1 MKKSAYSLQHIV
13 GLIGVMT
20 LGSCSQPMTQRLF
33 FQSHRPQVLLPT
45 DKEEQAGRM
54 GQLSEI
60 VSYQQKVDTLHR
72 PKEEEAVAKKDNGLK
87 TFSLEGVTITA
98 ERPRVK
104 VSTLRKGKVNL
115 TFLIKIPRGF
125 MDERY
130 QMVLTPSV
138 MSGDTTFALPPVVLK
153 GKEFAKV
160 QEKELKAFGL
170 FKESLVDSA
179 KYDSVFFNQKR
190 FRSVMKGLQ
199 GDYFYSYK
207 RQLNRLLSYENWRR
221 KIETRYLRHNARVRG
236 QYDAAYNDKALSMLR
251 SAYWKDLSGKDS
263 TGLGLRF
270 DSIYTPERRATYL
283 GRAERKLTERNVPE
297 TYRDLF
303 LRGLTLDS
311 LENKS
316 LTELDSLKISRH
328 TYDFRAIARNETKR
342 QNEDTYRRHMV
353 SFPLIDSAHLDQA
366 ITPSQ
371 DFVYLYSRDIEVTP
385 QIQKKIRVA
394 VDARVT
400 AVDKSTWSQRGIDTL
415 SFVISGINDLVD
427 PSLID
432 RWSDKV
438 EAAEEYKQ
446 GLERMAARDYHGALE
461 IFRKYPDYNAAVAFA
476 GLGDDER
483 ALIVLNQLNST
494 GKVEYLKALCYA
506 RQSNQAKAK
515 EALTEAVKQESFLA
529 FKAESEAAFAD
540 ILADKAFLKQLLEHS
555 EELE

>member
-1 MKKSAYSLQHIV
+1 MA
-13 GLIGVMT
+13 

-60 VSYQQKVDTLHR
+60 VSYQQKVDTLHHTK
-72 PKEEEAVAKKDNGLK
+72 KEETVAKKDDGLK

-270 DSIYTPERRATYL
+270 DSIYTPERRTRYL
-283 GRAERKLTERNVPE
+283 DRAERKLTERNVPE

-400 AVDKSTWSQRGIDTL
+400 AIDKSTWSQRGLDTL
-415 SFVISGINDLVD
+415 NFVISGINDLVD

-446 GLERMAARDYHGALE
+446 GLERMAARDYQGALE

>member
-1 MKKSAYSLQHIV
+1 MKKSASSLQHIV
-13 GLIGVMT
+13 GLIGIMA

-60 VSYQQKVDTLHR
+60 VSYQQKVDTLHH
-72 PKEEEAVAKKDNGLK
+72 PKKEEAVAKKDDGLK

-199 GDYFYSYK
+199 SDYFYSYK

-270 DSIYTPERRATYL
+270 DSIYTPERRTRYL
-283 GRAERKLTERNVPE
+283 DRAERKLTERNVPE

>member
-1 MKKSAYSLQHIV
+1 MKKSASSLQHIV
-13 GLIGVMT
+13 GLIGIMG

-60 VSYQQKVDTLHR
+60 VSYQQKVDTLHH
-72 PKEEEAVAKKDNGLK
+72 PKKEEAAAKKDDGLK

-270 DSIYTPERRATYL
+270 DSIYTPERRTRYL
-283 GRAERKLTERNVPE
+283 DRAERKLTERNVPE

>member
-1 MKKSAYSLQHIV
+1 MKQSTSSLQRVVALV
-13 GLIGVMT
+13 GLAT
-20 LGSCSQPMTQRLF
+20 LVSCSQPMTQRLF

-45 DKEEQAGRM
+45 EKEEQAGRT

-60 VSYQQKVDTLHR
+60 VSYQQKVDTLR
-72 PKEEEAVAKKDNGLK
+72 RQKKDEASATKEDGLK
-87 TFSLEGVTITA
+87 TFALDEVTITA

-115 TFLIKIPRGF
+115 TFLIKVPRSF
-125 MDERY
+125 MDARY
-130 QMVLTPSV
+130 QMVLTPTV

-153 GKEFAKV
+153 GKEFAKA
-160 QEKELKAFGL
+160 QEKELKAFGIFRQGL
-170 FKESLVDSA
+170 IDSS
-179 KYDSVFFNQKR
+179 KYDSVFFDQKR

-199 GDYFYSYK
+199 GDYFDSYK
-207 RQLNRLLSYENWRR
+207 RQLSLLLSYENWRR
-221 KIETRYLRHNARVRG
+221 KVETRYLLHNARMRG
-236 QYDAAYNDKALSMLR
+236 NYDAAYHDRALNMLR
-251 SAYWKDLSGKDS
+251 KSYLQDLSGRDS
-263 TGLGLRF
+263 TGFGRRF
-270 DSIYTPERRATYL
+270 DSLYTAERRESYL
-283 GRAERKLTERNVPE
+283 ARTERRLTERNIPQA
-297 TYRDLF
+297 YRDLF
-303 LRGLTLDS
+303 RRGLTLDS

-316 LTELDSLKISRH
+316 LTEHDSLKISRH

-342 QNEDTYRRHMV
+342 QNEDTYRRLLV
-353 SFPLIDSAHLDQA
+353 SFPLIDSTHLDQE

-394 VDARVT
+394 VDTRVT
-400 AVDKSTWSQRGIDTL
+400 ALDKSTWSQRGLDTL

-427 PSLID
+427 ASLIE

-438 EAAEEYKQ
+438 ESAEEYKL

-483 ALIVLNQLNST
+483 ALIVLNQLNPT

-506 RQSNQAKAK
+506 RQANLAKAK
-515 EALTEAVKQESFLA
+515 DALREAVKQESFLA
-529 FKAESEAAFAD
+529 FKAETEAAFAE
-540 ILADKAFLKQLLEHS
+540 ILADKSFHKQLLEQG

>member
-1 MKKSAYSLQHIV
+1 
-13 GLIGVMT
+13 
-20 LGSCSQPMTQRLF
+20 
-33 FQSHRPQVLLPT
+33 
-45 DKEEQAGRM
+45 M

-60 VSYQQKVDTLHR
+60 VSYQQKVDTLHH
-72 PKEEEAVAKKDNGLK
+72 PKKEEAVATKDDGLK

-297 TYRDLF
+297 AYRDLF

-400 AVDKSTWSQRGIDTL
+400 AVDKSTWSQRGLDTL

>member
-138 MSGDTTFALPPVVLK
+138 MSGDTTFSLPPVVLK

-251 SAYWKDLSGKDS
+251 SAYWRDLSGKDS

-400 AVDKSTWSQRGIDTL
+400 AVDKSTWSQRGLDTL

>member
-1 MKKSAYSLQHIV
+1 MKKSTYSLQHIV
-13 GLIGVMT
+13 GLIGIMT

-72 PKEEEAVAKKDNGLK
+72 PKEEEAVAKKDDGLK

-270 DSIYTPERRATYL
+270 DSIYTAERRATYL

-400 AVDKSTWSQRGIDTL
+400 AVDKSTWSQRGLDTL

>member
-13 GLIGVMT
+13 SLIGIMA

-60 VSYQQKVDTLHR
+60 VSYQQKVDTLHH
-72 PKEEEAVAKKDNGLK
+72 PKKEEAVAKKDDGLK

-297 TYRDLF
+297 AYRDLF

-400 AVDKSTWSQRGIDTL
+400 AVDKSTWSQRGLDTL

>member
-1 MKKSAYSLQHIV
+1 
-13 GLIGVMT
+13 MT

-138 MSGDTTFALPPVVLK
+138 MSGDTTFSLPPVVLK

-251 SAYWKDLSGKDS
+251 SAYWRDLSGKDS

-400 AVDKSTWSQRGIDTL
+400 AVDKSTWSQRGLDTL

>member
-1 MKKSAYSLQHIV
+1 MA
-13 GLIGVMT
+13 

-60 VSYQQKVDTLHR
+60 VSYQQKVDTLHHTK
-72 PKEEEAVAKKDNGLK
+72 KEETVAKKDDGLK

-270 DSIYTPERRATYL
+270 DSIYTPERRTRYL
-283 GRAERKLTERNVPE
+283 DRAERKLTERNVPE

-400 AVDKSTWSQRGIDTL
+400 AIDKSTWSQRGLDTL
-415 SFVISGINDLVD
+415 NFVISGINDLVD

-446 GLERMAARDYHGALE
+446 GLERMAARDYQGALE

-506 RQSNQAKAK
+506 RQANQAKAK
-515 EALTEAVKQESFLA
+515 DALTSAVKQESFLA

>member
-1 MKKSAYSLQHIV
+1 MKKSASSLQHIV
-13 GLIGVMT
+13 SLIGIMT

-33 FQSHRPQVLLPT
+33 FQSHRPQVLHPT

-60 VSYQQKVDTLHR
+60 VSYQQKVDTLHH
-72 PKEEEAVAKKDNGLK
+72 PKKEEAAAKKDDGLK

-297 TYRDLF
+297 AYRDLF

-400 AVDKSTWSQRGIDTL
+400 AVDKSTWSQRGLDTL

-515 EALTEAVKQESFLA
+515 EALIEAVKQESFLA
-529 FKAESEAAFAD
+529 FKAEGEAAFAD

>member
-199 GDYFYSYK
+199 SDYFYSYK

-270 DSIYTPERRATYL
+270 DSIYTPERRTRYL
-283 GRAERKLTERNVPE
+283 DRAERKLTERNVPE

-446 GLERMAARDYHGALE
+446 GLERMAARDYQGALE